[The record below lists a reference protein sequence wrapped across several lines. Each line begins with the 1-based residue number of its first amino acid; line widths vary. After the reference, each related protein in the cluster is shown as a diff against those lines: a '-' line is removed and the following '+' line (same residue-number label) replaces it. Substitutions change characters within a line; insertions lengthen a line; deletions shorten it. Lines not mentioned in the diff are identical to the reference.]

1 MCVDVTTLCWVG
13 LGREVAYYGR
23 YMCSVGWGNDHSISR
38 LPSPA
43 DQTPDL
49 SGDSHRHPPAGVR
62 VSKTSQLLTISV
74 HPFWLS
80 ASSGETSG
88 GRQIRCGQYD

>member
-62 VSKTSQLLTISV
+62 VSNQSTANNFCSPLLVVSQLWGDLWRPADSLRPI
-74 HPFWLS
+74 
-80 ASSGETSG
+80 
-88 GRQIRCGQYD
+88 